1 MQIISQKSFLLFVSV
16 VMLGLLSLDVAGS
29 SAATS
34 SAAVGA
40 SSTTIYIG
48 DKINITVSNT
58 DAQNLSNDIPVSFVG
73 MKEGVAKVTACR
85 QAANCASINI
95 TVTKKAA
102 PKKIVKAT
110 PKKVV
115 KIARKKVAGVKIFA
129 PVKKPV
135 MKPVT
140 DSVFTPIK
148 LTDLGIQ
155 TSSLVLSRTDLNMR
169 VNEITEV
176 IVQDSGA
183 VSVMADSPIV
193 SASLFTNPTLHNVK
207 LTFYGLTP
215 GNGNVKICNQSLICS
230 IVKVN
235 VTAAAPVATYVT
247 PATTP
252 TTPAATTPSAPVTTA
267 SASGG
272 YWVTEKFLTIAPG
285 ETYWLRTVNAPNLT
299 AASNMWMVPV
309 RVKDNYVVISVSPY
323 YYGEAALKV
332 CNGAQ
337 ASANCDQVYVNTPSK
352 SGYRS
357 AN

>member
-1 MQIISQKSFLLFVSV
+1 
-16 VMLGLLSLDVAGS
+16 
-29 SAATS
+29 
-34 SAAVGA
+34 
-40 SSTTIYIG
+40 
-48 DKINITVSNT
+48 
-58 DAQNLSNDIPVSFVG
+58 
-73 MKEGVAKVTACR
+73 
-85 QAANCASINI
+85 
-95 TVTKKAA
+95 
-102 PKKIVKAT
+102 
-110 PKKVV
+110 
-115 KIARKKVAGVKIFA
+115 
-129 PVKKPV
+129 
-135 MKPVT
+135 
-140 DSVFTPIK
+140 
-148 LTDLGIQ
+148 
-155 TSSLVLSRTDLNMR
+155 
-169 VNEITEV
+169 
-176 IVQDSGA
+176 
-183 VSVMADSPIV
+183 
-193 SASLFTNPTLHNVK
+193 
-207 LTFYGLTP
+207 
-215 GNGNVKICNQSLICS
+215 NVKICNQSLICS

-252 TTPAATTPSAPVTTA
+252 TIPAATPPSAPVTTA

-323 YYGEAALKV
+323 YYGEATLKV